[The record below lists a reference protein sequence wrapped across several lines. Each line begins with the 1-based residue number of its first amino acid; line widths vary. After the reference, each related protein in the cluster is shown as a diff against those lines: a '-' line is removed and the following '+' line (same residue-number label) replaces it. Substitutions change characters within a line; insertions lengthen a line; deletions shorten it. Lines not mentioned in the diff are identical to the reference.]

1 MTQAEVKGVFVKRV
15 LAQSM
20 RRRAGLPSILMLLL
34 VAAIIATI
42 AWALVEGFER
52 ERALR
57 VQVEATSASLSEFS
71 NMQRGV
77 FEAATGAHGYALK
90 GDPRYLRR
98 YNAGRETTESALEKM
113 ANLPGPA
120 DAGERSSKLRE
131 LGETIDTHFR
141 MIEIAVQLAQQGST
155 EEAQSWI
162 AATDDYDRMTSI
174 VALTNELEREEA
186 GLLARDIAAVE
197 ASAAR
202 TRPILLALLGSLFLF
217 FLIGSWY
224 ALRTLRAERRAQ
236 AASAE
241 RAAREAADLLA
252 NELNHRVKNMF
263 AIVQSIVGSTLRA
276 ESDAASAAHKVG
288 QRIQALSVAH
298 DVSQGAGTMS
308 INALSE
314 LIERTLAPYEQD
326 NRTTVIDGP
335 QVHLP
340 RHLVTPLG
348 LILHEL
354 ATNAVKYGA
363 WSVDEGGTVAI
374 SWSLD
379 GESDLLQ
386 LMWRESGGPAPEE
399 PEDTGFGSRMIST
412 AARQLKAQIDQNWL
426 ATGLEVIIRFELP
439 DEEGVQ

>member
-1 MTQAEVKGVFVKRV
+1 MEGVFVKRI

-57 VQVEATSASLSEFS
+57 AQVEATSASLSEFG

-77 FEAATGAHGYALK
+77 FEAVTGAHGYALK
-90 GDPRYLRR
+90 GDPRYLRQ
-98 YNAGRETTESALEKM
+98 YNAGRKTTESALEKM
-113 ANLPGPA
+113 GSLPGPA
-120 DAGERSSKLRE
+120 DVGDRPSKLRE

-141 MIEIAVQLAQQGST
+141 MIEIAIQLAQQGST
-155 EEAQSWI
+155 EEAQAWI

-174 VALTNELEREEA
+174 VKLTQELEREEA

-236 AASAE
+236 AASSE

-276 ESDAASAAHKVG
+276 ENDTATAAHKVG

-298 DVSQGAGTMS
+298 DVSQGAAAMS
-308 INALSE
+308 INALGE
-314 LIERTLAPYEQD
+314 LVERTLAPYRQD
-326 NRTTVIDGP
+326 NRAIMIDGP
-335 QVHLP
+335 QLHLP
-340 RHLVTPLG
+340 QHLVTPLG

-363 WSVDEGGTVAI
+363 WSVEQGGAVAI
-374 SWSLD
+374 SWSLE
-379 GESDLLQ
+379 GTPELLE
-386 LMWRESGGPAPEE
+386 LTWRESGGPAPET
-399 PEDTGFGSRMIST
+399 PEETGFGSRMIST
-412 AARQLKAQIDQNWL
+412 AARQLEAEIDQNWL
-426 ATGLEVIIRFELP
+426 KTGLEVVIRFELP
-439 DEEGVQ
+439 EGEDAQ